1 MYRCLSNIWRSAYTC
16 AHIIKNFYVTLLHFK
31 GLIKF
36 SGNNLKI
43 GRATYLK
50 RCCCCFVLFFFSVYI
65 GYFGMELITQTKLPR
80 DGHHHILRQSED
92 KMLAFRCNIL
102 FVILIINCK
111 AYFYAKLELNM
122 GVISWKLDIFT
133 QVVIHIAN
141 LQGLLIYEKLV
152 NFDYLIYF

>member
-1 MYRCLSNIWRSAYTC
+1 M
-16 AHIIKNFYVTLLHFK
+16 LLLFCS
-31 GLIKF
+31 I
-36 SGNNLKI
+36 
-43 GRATYLK
+43 
-50 RCCCCFVLFFFSVYI
+50 FFFSVYI

-133 QVVIHIAN
+133 QVVIRIAN
-141 LQGLLIYEKLV
+141 LQGLLIYEKLI